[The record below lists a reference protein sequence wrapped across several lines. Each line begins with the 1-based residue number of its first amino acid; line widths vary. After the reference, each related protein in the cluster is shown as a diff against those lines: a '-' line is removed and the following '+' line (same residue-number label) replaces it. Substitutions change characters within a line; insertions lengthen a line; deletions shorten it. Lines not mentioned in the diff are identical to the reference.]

1 MLFISNVLF
10 IYSNK
15 IDTVLHTCISNLICW
30 FKNKSIYKLQ
40 DARKDAH
47 CNSDDQTL
55 YKVVQL
61 ILPMLKC
68 CNWNFWSIHIL
79 KFWRPPFSKW
89 LTTWS
94 SQYNVGQLQ
103 VIPDFCAKFEWQSVP
118 LKCRQA
124 KKTLQRFCR
133 SYIMNEHFWNL
144 HLYILKFLRYKPKTA
159 SYHMFNFY

>member
-1 MLFISNVLF
+1 M
-10 IYSNK
+10 Y
-15 IDTVLHTCISNLICW
+15 IC
-30 FKNKSIYKLQ
+30 KLQ
-40 DARKDAH
+40 DDRKDAH

-103 VIPDFCAKFEWQSVP
+103 VISDFCAKFEWQSVP
-118 LKCRQA
+118 LKCRQT

-133 SYIMNEHFWNL
+133 SYIMNETCTSIFWSFWDINQKLHRIICSIFINGSHDFHFTKPN
-144 HLYILKFLRYKPKTA
+144 YINHSP
-159 SYHMFNFY
+159 